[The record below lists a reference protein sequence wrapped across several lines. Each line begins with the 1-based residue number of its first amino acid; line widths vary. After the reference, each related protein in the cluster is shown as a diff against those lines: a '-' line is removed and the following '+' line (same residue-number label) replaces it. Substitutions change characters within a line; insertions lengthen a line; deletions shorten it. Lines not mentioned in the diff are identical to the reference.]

1 MKKLSAIIIALAL
14 AGWAR
19 AGDIQ
24 YDVEYANPDGNPQVM
39 DYRIPEGKGPFPALI
54 FVHGGGWG
62 GGDKEH
68 PQEVQPILDPLY
80 NGHIAW
86 FTINYRTAPPYPYP
100 GYVEDTEAAVQY
112 VKKYAKQFN
121 IDPNKVAI
129 AGESAGGHIVDM
141 VAVRATPDKPERHLA
156 AVVAFYAPN
165 DLVEDAFRRNQI
177 NPSVNGSFG
186 FRSQVLNDQ
195 TVKILQDA
203 SPIAFV
209 SPNLPPFLLVHGT
222 ADTSVD
228 YPSSLIWKDDLDAL
242 GVPCELI
249 TIPMGVHVM
258 GNWAR
263 LNPPQEAYKQQV
275 VDWLNKQFAKI
286 DEGGRTPAK
295 LAPGTGSITKAM
307 VAGWWKNVK
316 GADNSGIY
324 LMGDG
329 AGNSLLAP
337 ECAVKWSYDPGTS
350 LVHIDYP
357 AGQGRDVPYAGSP
370 DISQSN
376 KDKITNAP
384 GPDRANDAH
393 GVRPKVGFYDFH
405 YFPVQDIMISANGE
419 IYKRQPKEAVD
430 ALLKAKW
437 PNRKTD
443 NLP

>member
-1 MKKLSAIIIALAL
+1 MKKLSAIILALAL
-14 AGWAR
+14 TRWAR

-24 YDVEYANPDGNPQVM
+24 YDVEYANPDNNPQFM

-68 PQEVQPILDPLY
+68 PTEVQPILDPLY

-209 SPNLPPFLLVHGT
+209 TPNLPPFLLVHGT

-228 YPSSLIWKDDLDAL
+228 YSSSPIWKDALDAL

-249 TIPMGVHVM
+249 TIPLGVHVM
-258 GNWAR
+258 GNWAK
-263 LNPPQEAYKQQV
+263 LNPPNEAYKQQV
-275 VDWLNKQFAKI
+275 VDWLNKQFSKI
-286 DEGGRTPAK
+286 DEDAKKPAK
-295 LAPGTGSITKAM
+295 PAAAPAPVKQEKVTGL
-307 VAGWWKNVK
+307 WKNVK
-316 GADNSGIY
+316 GAEGSGIY
-324 LMGDG
+324 LVADGTGD
-329 AGNSLLAP
+329 SLLAP
-337 ECAVKWSYDPGTS
+337 ACAVKWNFDPATAA
-350 LVHIDYP
+350 VHIDYP
-357 AGQGRDVPYAGSP
+357 QGQGRDVPYAGSP
-370 DISQSN
+370 EISQSN
-376 KDKITNAP
+376 KDKIANAVAP
-384 GPDRANDAH
+384 VGSLDRTP

-405 YFPVQDIMISANGE
+405 YFPVPDIMISSNGE
-419 IYKRQPKEAVD
+419 VYKRQPKEAVD
-430 ALLKAKW
+430 AFLKTKTAK
-437 PNRKTD
+437 P
-443 NLP
+443 